1 MIPGMPRKDW
11 SARLD
16 RATFRCGRCRGTFTA
31 VPDLV
36 DDDPDNPAHP
46 FRYFANCPDCGMDNV
61 PQASWERALMAA
73 HQAATGPV
81 TTQGKAATAA
91 NLAGHPTPEESRLI
105 RFNAMKHGMEARTA
119 SYFPAKPDKY
129 PFCVR
134 CEVERGWCAGQPACV
149 KQTELFMLHH
159 AAMDQRDPK
168 VLGKIHADL
177 VASITAALQL
187 CIQAVLG
194 DGVVIKTPRVELSR
208 DGYPV
213 TLTYEDGDGTKRFI
227 YDYQSNPLFK
237 PITDLISRL
246 GLSMTDLGLTVKA
259 AEEDDPAG
267 IGMLQANGGSSKES
281 LADFS
286 RRSSDAML
294 GLREKLGRAQA
305 RMRSDPVLIEHEAQ
319 GDGA

>member
-1 MIPGMPRKDW
+1 MPRKDW
-11 SARLD
+11 SVRLD

-46 FRYFANCPDCGMDNV
+46 FRYFANCPDCGQDNV

-119 SYFPAKPDKY
+119 SYFPAKPGKY
-129 PFCVR
+129 QFCER
-134 CEVERGWCAGQPACV
+134 CDVDRGWCAGQPACV

-159 AAMDQRDPK
+159 AAIEQRDPK
-168 VLGKIHADL
+168 LLGKVHADL
-177 VASITAALQL
+177 MAALTATLQL
-187 CIQAVLG
+187 CLQSVLG
-194 DGVVIKTPRVELSR
+194 RGVEICTPRVELSR
-208 DGYPV
+208 DGVPV
-213 TLTYEDGDGTKRFI
+213 TLTYRDGDEVHNVYEI
-227 YDYQSNPLFK
+227 SANPLLK
-237 PITDLISRL
+237 PLMDLIGRL
-246 GLSMTDLGLTVKA
+246 GLSMSEQGLTVKA
-259 AEEDDPAG
+259 SEEDDPAG

>member
-1 MIPGMPRKDW
+1 MPRKDW

-16 RATFRCGRCRGTFTA
+16 RATFRCGVCRATFSA
-31 VPDLV
+31 IPDLV
-36 DDDPDNPAHP
+36 DDDPETEHHP
-46 FRYFANCPDCGMDNV
+46 FRYYANCPHCAAEHQ

-73 HQAATGPV
+73 HQAATGP
-81 TTQGKAATAA
+81 TTPEGKRAAAA

-105 RFNAMKHGMEARTA
+105 RFNAMKHGLEARTA

-129 PFCVR
+129 PFCSA
-134 CEVERGWCAGQPACV
+134 CEVDRGWCAVQPACV

-177 VASITAALQL
+177 MASITAALQL

-208 DGYPV
+208 EGVPV
-213 TLTYEDGDGTKRFI
+213 ALKYVDESGDVQQIF
-227 YDYQSNPLFK
+227 DYHSNPLFK
-237 PITDLISRL
+237 PITDLITRL
-246 GLSMTDLGLTVKA
+246 GISMTDLGLTVRA
-259 AEEDDPAG
+259 SDEEDPAG
-267 IGMLQANGGSSKES
+267 IGMLQGAGTSKEG

-286 RRSSDAML
+286 RRTADAL
-294 GLREKLGRAQA
+294 AGVREKLARAQT

-319 GDGA
+319 GDQG